1 MSRFTTIADEDDQQ
15 ILRKVLSS
23 LPSDIVRE
31 VDKSKFE
38 KVELFEGE
46 IEFLI
51 KNSTGRLIATASVS
65 EFNQGIFY
73 WSVYRIN

>member
-23 LPSDIVRE
+23 LPSDIERE